1 MQDVNQ
7 DNSEKQKPENKSPY
21 QTPSLVEYGNVISLT
36 QNSQMGSCPDAQA
49 RAAMQCNQM

>member
-36 QNSQMGSCPDAQA
+36 RNSNMGSCPDAQA
-49 RAAMQCNQM
+49 RQLMQCNQK